1 METIHDVQEYLRRD
15 SAGLANTILVCPY
28 CGREHKLPFGSVHLG
43 SGVVGQVPAI
53 AEQILGHKSVAP
65 WVIYDR
71 AIEEIIQAG
80 VISPLARNGM
90 KVKLAGVG
98 RPGLL
103 LDSDAAAFA
112 EAIAQVDPKADLI
125 IGAGSGVISDLTKA
139 VATHLERPFIL
150 CGTATSMNSYTSITA
165 TITENDIK
173 TSKWYNPAN
182 AVVLDVD
189 ILSKAPMPMIYA
201 GVGDLVA
208 RASCNADWLLQSRV
222 KQVYFCPLPYLLTA
236 ENERKFLAAASS
248 IGRADPAAIQT
259 LAEAILISG
268 YSMTMLNGETSP
280 SSGGEHVISHFWDF
294 MVHLRGDVKN
304 FHGTQVGI
312 GTLMMLALY
321 DHMRQLDP
329 GKIDPIKLARKRLSL
344 EQIEVENRAHFG
356 EKAESFNQ
364 AARMKYLPEAQ
375 YLEHIRSLTTN
386 WQNLW
391 DTLDP
396 YIAPLESIRQPMLA
410 LGAPTTLAEIHRSRA
425 DGIEALLFGGRY
437 RTRYT
442 LLDLAWELGVFPDA
456 AEEVLQQAGVLQ

>member
-28 CGREHKLPFGSVHLG
+28 CGREHKLPFSSVHLG
-43 SGVVGQVPAI
+43 SGVVGHVPTI
-53 AEQILGHKSVAP
+53 AEQILGHKSTAP

-71 AIEEIIQAG
+71 AIEEIIQAA
-80 VISPLARNGM
+80 VILPLARTGM
-90 KVKLAGVG
+90 NVRLAGVG

-103 LDSDAAAFA
+103 LDSDEAAFT
-112 EAIAQVDPKADLI
+112 EVVAQVDPQADLL

-139 VATHLERPFIL
+139 VATHLDKPFIL
-150 CGTATSMNSYTSITA
+150 CGTAPSMNSYTSITA

-189 ILSKAPMPMIYA
+189 ILSKAPKAMIYA

-208 RASCNADWLLQSRV
+208 RASCNADWMLQSRV
-222 KQVYFCPLPYLLTA
+222 KQVYFCPLPYQLTA
-236 ENERKFLAAASS
+236 ENERKYLAAASA
-248 IGRADPAAIQT
+248 IGRADPPAIQT

-294 MVHLRGDVKN
+294 MVHLRGDAKN

-312 GTLMMLALY
+312 ATLMMLALY
-321 DHMRQLDP
+321 DHVRRLDP
-329 GKIDPIKLARKRLSL
+329 GKIDPVKLARKRLSL
-344 EQIEVENRAHFG
+344 EQIEGENRTHFG

-364 AARMKYLPEAQ
+364 AAHMKYMPELQ
-375 YLEHIRSLTTN
+375 YIGHIRSLTKD
-386 WQNLW
+386 WQKLW
-391 DTLDP
+391 EILDP
-396 YIAPLESIRQPMLA
+396 YIAPLESIRQPLLA

-425 DGIEALLFGGRY
+425 DGVEALLFGGRY

-456 AEEVLQQAGVLQ
+456 AEEVLQHAGVLQ

>member
-1 METIHDVQEYLRRD
+1 METIQDVHDYLSRD
-15 SAGLANTILVCPY
+15 AAGLADTNLVCPF

-43 SGVVGQVPAI
+43 RGVVGQVPAI
-53 AEQILGHKSVAP
+53 AGQILGHKPAAP

-80 VISPLARNGM
+80 VISPLARSGM
-90 KVKLAGVG
+90 IVKLAGVG

-103 LDSDAAAFA
+103 LDSDEGAFN
-112 EAIAQVDPKADLI
+112 EAVAQIDPQADIL

-139 VATHLERPFIL
+139 VATHFGKPFIL

-182 AVVLDVD
+182 VVVMDVD
-189 ILSKAPMPMIYA
+189 ILSQAPMPMIYA

-208 RASCNADWLLQSRV
+208 RASCNADWQLQSRI
-222 KQVYFCPLPYLLTA
+222 KGSYFCPLPYQLTA
-236 ENERKFLAAASS
+236 DNERKYLAAAAA
-248 IGRADPAAIQT
+248 IGRADPAAIET

-294 MVHLRGDVKN
+294 MVHLRQDVKN

-312 GTLMMLALY
+312 GTLIMLALY
-321 DHMRQLDP
+321 DHVRHLDP
-329 GKIDPIKLARKRLSL
+329 GKIDPDKLARTRLSL
-344 EQIEVENRAHFG
+344 EQIEAENRAHFG
-356 EKAESFNQ
+356 DKAETFDQ
-364 AARMKYLPEAQ
+364 AARTKYLPEVQ
-375 YLEHIRSLTTN
+375 YRDHIRSLTAN
-386 WQNLW
+386 WQQLW
-391 DTLDP
+391 EALDP
-396 YIAPLESIRQPMLA
+396 YIAPLETIRRPMLA
-410 LGAPTTLAEIHRSRA
+410 LGAPVTLAAIHRTRA
-425 DGIEALLFGGRY
+425 DGVEALLFGGRY

-456 AEEVLQQAGVLQ
+456 AEEVLQRAGVG

>member
-1 METIHDVQEYLRRD
+1 METIQDVRDYLSRD
-15 SAGLANTILVCPY
+15 AAGLGNTVLVCPF

-43 SGVVGQVPAI
+43 RGVVGQVPAI
-53 AEQILGHKSVAP
+53 AEQILGHKPAAP

-71 AIEEIIQAG
+71 AIADIIQAG
-80 VISPLARNGM
+80 VIAPLARSGM
-90 KVKLAGVG
+90 IVKLAGVG

-103 LDSDAAAFA
+103 LDSDEAAFA
-112 EAIAQVDPKADLI
+112 EAVAQIDPQADIL

-139 VATHLERPFIL
+139 VATHFGKPFIL

-173 TSKWYNPAN
+173 TSKWYNPAD

-189 ILSKAPMPMIYA
+189 ILSQAPMPMIYA

-208 RASCNADWLLQSRV
+208 RASCNADWLLQSRI
-222 KQVYFCPLPYLLTA
+222 KGAYFCPLPYQLTA
-236 ENERKFLAAASS
+236 DNERKYLAAAAA
-248 IGRADPAAIQT
+248 IGQADPAAIQT

-294 MVHLRGDVKN
+294 MVHTRGYEKN

-321 DHMRQLDP
+321 DYVRHLDP
-329 GKIDPIKLARKRLSL
+329 GKLDPDKLARKRPSL
-344 EQIEVENRAHFG
+344 EQLEAENRAHFG
-356 EKAESFNQ
+356 EKAETFDQS
-364 AARMKYLPEAQ
+364 ARMKYLPEAQ
-375 YLEHIRSLTTN
+375 YLNHIRSLTAN
-386 WQNLW
+386 WQSLW
-391 DTLDP
+391 DALDP
-396 YIAPLESIRQPMLA
+396 YIAPLESIRRPMLA
-410 LGAPTTLAEIHRSRA
+410 LGAPTTLAAIHRSRA
-425 DGIEALLFGGRY
+425 DGVEALLFGGRY

-456 AEEVLQQAGVLQ
+456 AEEVLQKAGVV